1 MEKIYHHR
9 SQLLEMTLVD
19 HIEAIEQK
27 RGTMKGEKE
36 GGRKM
41 VKKEMKTVTG
51 IKRGQEYGW
60 IPDGT
65 ENKKDHCISQ
75 LQDGCWFDS
84 SFGPLSVSLPTINA
98 GFLQTCSS
106 RHFTPR
112 ILSNKNAISS
122 TYGWKKARGCDC
134 FNPEWHTV

>member
-19 HIEAIEQK
+19 HTEAIEQK

-75 LQDGCWFDS
+75 L
-84 SFGPLSVSLPTINA
+84 PLSKKVAGLIPALGLSL
-98 GFLQTCSS
+98 C
-106 RHFTPR
+106 HFQ
-112 ILSNKNAISS
+112 LSMQDSYKLAHHAISLQEFFQ
-122 TYGWKKARGCDC
+122 TKTR
-134 FNPEWHTV
+134 